1 MESAYGGSAEENN
14 FNISINTDMIL
25 GFSMTGESIP
35 EGSGLLTSIAFSN
48 YFGGDICFG
57 SNLEDNAIVN
67 TNRSEFKMYMS
78 RTNQKVGQQDTI
90 RNVCREIN
98 NLKKEL
104 REIKDLIREVV
115 NK

>member
-1 MESAYGGSAEENN
+1 MGNVLKVEGYNN
-14 FNISINTDMIL
+14 L
-25 GFSMTGESIP
+25 VR
-35 EGSGLLTSIAFSN
+35 
-48 YFGGDICFG
+48 DIQ
-57 SNLEDNAIVN
+57 SNAIVN

-78 RTNQKVGQQDTI
+78 RTSQRVDQQDTI

-115 NK
+115 IK